1 MTWIRFLS
9 RSNDYVIYSSGPR
22 SLIYRIHNGQLMNQ
36 VINPQIQQSEGTITS
51 NPHSPTA
58 HVLTQANRQQSR
70 MSLSLQSNQSESA
83 PTILEHDVPGTNK
96 PKDYALDD
104 LTKIFLVPKDLQ
116 KQRSTREDT
125 ADVEISQRKRQCV
138 RKVSITQYDRTVHGP
153 SHSPKPVHTDATY
166 LPFQTSLGTH
176 QRQKQ
181 GWELVERSALDYPSE
196 APGWEQVEPDVLYPY
211 EAPGWEQVEPDVLYP
226 YEAPG
231 WEQVEPDVL
240 YPYEAPGWEQVEPDA
255 LYSYE
260 APECRT
266 VTYEDTNST
275 IATSPQTTNSI
286 TMRTNYTSRLKSIQC
301 NYYNTASYWPISVPK
316 YEL

>member
-1 MTWIRFLS
+1 MSCQDFSSFPTTSAGPFPTHGTASRSMTWIRFLS
-9 RSNDYVIYSSGPR
+9 RRNDYVIYSSGPR

-83 PTILEHDVPGTNK
+83 PTTLEHDVPGTNK

-211 EAPGWEQVEPDVLYP
+211 EAPGWEQVEPD
-226 YEAPG
+226 
-231 WEQVEPDVL
+231 
-240 YPYEAPGWEQVEPDA
+240 A